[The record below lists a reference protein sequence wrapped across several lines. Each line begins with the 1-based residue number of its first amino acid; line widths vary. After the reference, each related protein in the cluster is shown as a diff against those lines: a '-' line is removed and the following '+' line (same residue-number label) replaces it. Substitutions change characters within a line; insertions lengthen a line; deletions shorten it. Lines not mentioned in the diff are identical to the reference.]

1 MFLKNQLTE
10 FIIGHKKYQKYNL
23 IIKIRII
30 ENGFIRHRHKIRI
43 FFDLP
48 HHYNSIKE

>member
-1 MFLKNQLTE
+1 MVLKNQLTE
-10 FIIGHKKYQKYNL
+10 FIIGHKKHQKYNF

-43 FFDLP
+43 FIDPP
-48 HHYNSIKE
+48 HHHNSIKE